1 MNKIAFLILTLLNT
15 FPVIAQIEAKT
26 LDYNNKLE
34 ISLEKDSS
42 PKCLGDRIHSVNV
55 IDVRDDTVAIGYYS
69 VTRMEAFKYGVK
81 AGASKKDKN
90 TDAWSKVYHCTP
102 SLKEGMISWMSDYFG
117 FSSNDSVKNTLLI
130 VVKKLWLSSEADKP
144 HFDVEQK
151 RPAANG
157 WNSGV
162 LCKLEFY
169 LERDS
174 IFYPLYRIDSIF
186 TYDDWL
192 YDYAGIKFRNNG
204 SLFLTLALKSS
215 LVKLTEIKPE
225 EIIAK
230 RRKLAFREIYNEY
243 SNKNNLPILKTVT
256 QNSGVY
262 TTYDEFKNNQPSIKE
277 YELRKG
283 SMGDILFVKEGKEEY
298 PTRNAWGYCDGNNI
312 FINSGDKYSKLVRHA
327 NTFYFYGLKEVTKKS
342 KHVFMKSSGLNY
354 ATNSG
359 EKKSV
364 FKMELKYYQIDMETG
379 EAY

>member
-1 MNKIAFLILTLLNT
+1 MNKIAFFILAQLNT
-15 FPVIAQIEAKT
+15 FPIIAQIEAKN

-42 PKCLGDRIHSVNV
+42 SNSLGDRIHSVNV

-69 VTRMEAFKYGVK
+69 VTPMEAFKYRVK

-102 SLKEGMISWMSDYFG
+102 SLKEGMISWVTDYFG
-117 FSSNDSVKNTLLI
+117 FRGNGSVKNSLLI

-144 HFDVEQK
+144 RFDVEQK

-174 IFYPLYRIDSIF
+174 IFYPLYRVDSIF
-186 TYDDWL
+186 TFDDWL

-204 SLFLTLALKSS
+204 SIFLTLALKSS
-215 LVKLTEIKPE
+215 LVKLIDIKPE

-230 RRKLAFREIYNEY
+230 RRKLSFREIYNEY
-243 SNKNNLPILKTVT
+243 SNKNDVPILQAVAL
-256 QNSGVY
+256 NSGVY
-262 TTYDEFKNNQPSIKE
+262 TTYAEFKNNQPSIKD
-277 YELRKG
+277 YELRNG

-298 PTRNAWGYCDGNNI
+298 PTRNAWGFCDGNNI
-312 FINSGDKYSKLVRHA
+312 FINSGDKYSKLVRQA
-327 NTFYFYGLKEVTKKS
+327 NTFYFYGLKEVTKKN
-342 KHVFMKSSGLNY
+342 KHVFMKSSGFNY

-379 EAY
+379 EPY